1 MSTVELI
8 YCYMLIKLNIIQQG
22 YGLKFLQL
30 HTTLRIKLT
39 YIIPSLSSQAYKGI
53 QYASIYINY
62 KNTANYA
69 VRTRVVIIHKG
80 CDID

>member
-1 MSTVELI
+1 MSTVEWI

-39 YIIPSLSSQAYKGI
+39 YIILSLSSQAYKGVFSMLLFI
-53 QYASIYINY
+53 
-62 KNTANYA
+62 
-69 VRTRVVIIHKG
+69 
-80 CDID
+80 